1 MTERLPAINEKKA
14 TAKWIENDT
23 EKQFEETNN
32 GGAAVQVHVDK
43 HMQDVLKGAD
53 QEREKE
59 LKELREKA
67 RKEEQEEV
75 ESLLSKPQ
83 PAVPQ
88 GWDFLTL
95 PRNINLMRVKT
106 PPTIM

>member
-14 TAKWIENDT
+14 VAKWIENDN

-75 ESLLSKPQ
+75 ENLLSKPQ
-83 PAVPQ
+83 PAVP
-88 GWDFLTL
+88 
-95 PRNINLMRVKT
+95 
-106 PPTIM
+106 